1 MEIAHIMMKKNSLVS
16 LPCSPV
22 LLILCMA
29 ISVIASPDSALAQ
42 DWRFEPK
49 FKVGGEFDDNATM
62 DSRTDEEV
70 ELSGY
75 LIDASADIK
84 YNSPKTSF
92 FVQPRVLVRNYNDDV
107 VFDSDDYF
115 LRSTFRRQTKS
126 STVGFRFNYDL
137 QSVRN
142 GERLDSDLEIEDP
155 DEITNDD
162 TSRLLRIGNR
172 TKWRMSPYW
181 VYQLST
187 LSSIGADFNYVDTQ
201 YDDVFAGILT
211 DYSDARLSLNYRRS
225 LSNVTTWGIS
235 LTGHTYD
242 SESLAEEIN
251 GYGLLARMEHA
262 LSEKTRV
269 AASIGFEET
278 DESGGE
284 TGSKVVGIVRLTRNL
299 ETIRLFAEYRRSVHG
314 SGAGTVSVRD
324 SLNVNFRRRLSE
336 KITAGLGVRAYQ
348 TDALSRTIG
357 GENRNYIQLQS
368 NLTWYLSRSFVIE
381 ANYRYTVVDRD
392 VALGGHA
399 NSNRVTLWFIYQPST
414 IPKI

>member
-1 MEIAHIMMKKNSLVS
+1 M
-16 LPCSPV
+16 PV
-22 LLILCMA
+22 LRALCAA
-29 ISVIASPDSALAQ
+29 IFVFASANSALAQ
-42 DWRFEPK
+42 DWRFEPILK
-49 FKVGGEFDDNATM
+49 IGGEYDDNATM
-62 DSRTDEEV
+62 DSRTDEEI

-75 LIDASADIK
+75 LLDARADIK
-84 YNSPKTSF
+84 YASPTTSF
-92 FVQPRVLVRNYNDDV
+92 FVQPRVSVRNYKDNIE
-107 VFDSDDYF
+107 FDSDDYY

-126 STVGFRFNYDL
+126 SIVGFRFNYDL

-162 TSRLLRIGNR
+162 TSRVLRIGNR
-172 TKWRMSPYW
+172 TKWRVSPYW
-181 VYQLST
+181 EYQLSE
-187 LSSIGADFNYVDTQ
+187 LSSIGADFNYIDTQ

-211 DYSDARLSLNYRRS
+211 DYTDARLGLNYRRS

-235 LTGHTYD
+235 LTGRTYD
-242 SESLAEEIN
+242 SEDLPEEIT

-269 AASIGFEET
+269 AALIGFEET

-299 ETIRLFAEYRRSVHG
+299 ETIRLFAEYRRSVYG
-314 SGAGTVSVRD
+314 SGAGTVSLRD
-324 SLNVNFRRRLSE
+324 SLSVNFRRRLSE
-336 KITAGLGVRAYQ
+336 KISAGLGVRAYQ

-357 GENRNYIQLQS
+357 GENRNYVQLQW

-392 VALGGHA
+392 VALGGRA
-399 NSNRVTLWFIYQPST
+399 NSNRVSLWFIFQPNT

>member
-49 FKVGGEFDDNATM
+49 FKVGGELDDNATM

-181 VYQLST
+181 VYQLSN

-399 NSNRVTLWFIYQPST
+399 NSSRVSLWFIYQPNT